1 MRALSRRLGTD
12 IAAPY
17 LLCLPLVLFLA
28 AWFLLPVGRMML
40 LSVTPDTGPHWF
52 TFQRFAGILGDSY
65 DRGLIYR
72 TLRVSLWTTAIS
84 LVTAYPV
91 ALLLRGLN
99 SRAQA
104 ILVLIMVSPLLTS
117 VVVRTLAWVALLSRS
132 GIVNQA
138 LTAVG
143 LPPIE
148 IMYTETGVVVGL
160 THVFLGYMIISLLT
174 SLRRIDENLY
184 AAASNLGASR
194 FRMLLEITLPLSLP
208 GVLAGC
214 VLVFTLSAG
223 AYATP
228 SLLGGSRASV
238 LPVEIYNLA
247 IQQLAWGDAAAA
259 ASVLFL
265 LIAVVT
271 GLATRI
277 VEGGRR
283 RVIFQ

>member
-1 MRALSRRLGTD
+1 MRAPNLRLGV
-12 IAAPY
+12 ASVAPY

-28 AWFLLPVGRMML
+28 VCFVLPVGRLML
-40 LSVTPDTGPHWF
+40 LGVTSDAGPHWLTLDRF
-52 TFQRFAGILGDSY
+52 TVLLSDSY
-65 DRGLIYR
+65 DRSLIYR
-72 TLRVSLWTTAIS
+72 TLRVSLSTTAVS
-84 LVTAYPV
+84 LILSYPV
-91 ALLLRGLN
+91 ALLLRSLN
-99 SRAQA
+99 ARAQA

-117 VVVRTLAWVALLSRS
+117 VVVRTLAWVVLLSRA
-132 GIVNQA
+132 GVVNQA
-138 LTAVG
+138 LTGLG
-143 LPPIE
+143 LPSLQ
-148 IMYTETGVVVGL
+148 IMYSETGIVVGL
-160 THVFLGYMIISLLT
+160 THVFLGYMVISLLT

-194 FRMLLEITLPLSLP
+194 ARMLLEITLPLSLP

-214 VLVFTLSAG
+214 ILVFTLSAG

-238 LPVEIYNLA
+238 LPVEIYNIA

-259 ASVLFL
+259 ASILFV

-271 GLATRI
+271 GLATRL